1 MATAAKPANNK
12 FLTFIFVLSLMRD
25 VMIVFL
31 YILHLYVVMLILEW
45 KESSKGWGP
54 IVL

>member
-25 VMIVFL
+25 VMIVFVHTTFICS
-31 YILHLYVVMLILEW
+31 YVDFRVEKSHL
-45 KESSKGWGP
+45 KDGGP

>member
-45 KESSKGWGP
+45 KRV
-54 IVL
+54 I